1 MISIILS
8 LISGLLTG
16 LSFNFP
22 SFSFLIWFSLVPFI
36 YAVSKGRLNLVILSG
51 ITFAFAFY
59 GLVLFWVVN
68 VTGLGLIL
76 LLCYLSLYYII
87 FSFLGQRLIKRPLRI
102 VTLPCLWVVLE
113 FLKEIIWCGFGWAN
127 LGYSQYKNF
136 YLIQIADL
144 GGVKLIS
151 FLIVM
156 VNVLIAEIIF
166 SNGLFRVLSS
176 KNQQAAP
183 RQRPGYFSQL
193 IRGANP
199 VRDTKTAICRN
210 KISNGA
216 SRGILIVLIFLV
228 CFLYSFYRLVNLKEI
243 DSVEVSIVQPNIL
256 QELKWNPRFDLKT
269 LDILNNLAEKS
280 GKDTLV
286 IFPEASWPL
295 IINKDNLY
303 ELERF
308 IRNINRD
315 AIIGAVT
322 EDKGEFYN
330 EALLFDRK
338 AKLINTYR
346 KIKLVPFGEY
356 VPLRKFLS
364 FINAL
369 NSIGDMSRG
378 EDFVRFIFKD
388 RSFSVLICF
397 EDIFPKHVLKFS
409 RDNDFLVNITN
420 DAWFK
425 GEPEASQH
433 FGVMVLRAVE
443 NRISIIRSANTGI
456 SGWVSFRGEIEKFR
470 RDNKEVFF
478 PGTRNFKVSLN
489 KNRSFYNK
497 YGELFPFL
505 CAGFLLLIMGS
516 GLNFQHFARTTVVNK
531 QNVEN

>member
-8 LISGLLTG
+8 FISGLLTG
-16 LSFNFP
+16 LSFNLP
-22 SFSFLIWFSLVPFI
+22 SFSFLVWFSLVPFI
-36 YAVSKGRLNLVILSG
+36 YAISKGRLNQIILSG
-51 ITFAFAFY
+51 VTFAFAFY
-59 GLVLFWVVN
+59 GLVLFWVIN
-68 VTGLGLIL
+68 VTGLGLIFL
-76 LLCYLSLYYII
+76 LFYLSLYCII
-87 FSFLGQRLIKRPLRI
+87 FSLLGRRLIKKPLRV

-113 FLKEIIWCGFGWAN
+113 FLKETIWCGFGWAN
-127 LGYSQYKNF
+127 LGYSQYKNL

-156 VNVLIAEIIF
+156 VNVLIAGIIF
-166 SNGLFRVLSS
+166 PHGLLNVLSS
-176 KNQQAAP
+176 KNQQAMPPAVGG
-183 RQRPGYFSQL
+183 GYFSQL
-193 IRGANP
+193 IRRAN
-199 VRDTKTAICRN
+199 
-210 KISNGA
+210 
-216 SRGILIVLIFLV
+216 RGIFIVLIFLV
-228 CFLYSFYRLVNLKEI
+228 CFLYSFYRLGNLKET
-243 DSVEVSIVQPNIL
+243 DSVQISIVQPNIS
-256 QELKWNPRFDLKT
+256 QELKWEPLSRFK
-269 LDILNNLAEKS
+269 ILNVLSELS
-280 GKDTLV
+280 EQTQEDSLV

-295 IINKDNLY
+295 IINEDNFY
-303 ELERF
+303 ELKRF

-315 AIIGAVT
+315 AIIGAIT

-330 EALLFDRK
+330 AALLFDRK
-338 AKLINTYR
+338 AKLIDTYR

-356 VPLRKFLS
+356 VPLRKFLT
-364 FINAL
+364 FIDVI

-378 EDFVRFIFKD
+378 KDFTKFIFRD

-425 GEPEASQH
+425 GEPEAGQH
-433 FGVMVLRAVE
+433 LGIMTLRAIE

-478 PGTRNFKVSLN
+478 SGTRNFKVPLN
-489 KNRSFYNK
+489 KNRSLYNK

-505 CAGFLLLIMGS
+505 CAGFLLSVLIIRK
-516 GLNFQHFARTTVVNK
+516 RT
-531 QNVEN
+531 

>member
-1 MISIILS
+1 MVSIILS

-22 SFSFLIWFSLVPFI
+22 SFSFLVWFSLVPFI
-36 YAVSKGRLNLVILSG
+36 YAISKGRLNLIILSG
-51 ITFAFAFY
+51 VTFAFAFY
-59 GLVLFWVVN
+59 GSVLFWVVN
-68 VTGLGLIL
+68 VTGLGLIFL
-76 LLCYLSLYYII
+76 LFYLSLYCVI
-87 FSFLGQRLIKRPLRI
+87 FSFLGQFLLKKPLRVI
-102 VTLPCLWVVLE
+102 TLPCLWVILE

-127 LGYSQYKNF
+127 LGYSQYKNL

-156 VNVLIAEIIF
+156 VNVLIAGMIF
-166 SNGLFRVLSS
+166 SLKKGDKKQSVKRV
-176 KNQQAAP
+176 
-183 RQRPGYFSQL
+183 
-193 IRGANP
+193 
-199 VRDTKTAICRN
+199 VRI
-210 KISNGA
+210 
-216 SRGILIVLIFLV
+216 SRGVLIFFIFLI
-228 CFLYSFYRLVNLKEI
+228 CFVYSFYRLSNLKES
-243 DSVEVSIVQPNIL
+243 DSVEVSIVQPNIS
-256 QELKWNPRFDLKT
+256 QELKWNPLFDFKT
-269 LDILNNLAEKS
+269 IGILNNLAEKS

-286 IFPEASWPL
+286 IFPEASWPR
-295 IINKDNLY
+295 IVNKDNFY

-315 AIIGAVT
+315 TIIGAVT
-322 EDKGEFYN
+322 GDKGEFYN
-330 EALLFDRK
+330 EALLFDKK
-338 AKLINTYR
+338 AKLIDTYR

-364 FINAL
+364 FISAL
-369 NSIGDMSRG
+369 NSIGDMNRG
-378 EDFVRFIFKD
+378 KNFTKFIFKD

-397 EDIFPKHVLKFS
+397 EDIFPKHVLNFS

-425 GEPEASQH
+425 GEPEAGQH
-433 FGVMVLRAVE
+433 LGIMTLRAVE
-443 NRISIIRSANTGI
+443 NRISIIRGANTGI

-478 PGTRNFKVSLN
+478 QGVKNFKVSLN

-505 CAGFLLLIMGS
+505 CAGFLLSVLIIRKR
-516 GLNFQHFARTTVVNK
+516 A
-531 QNVEN
+531 